1 MFKYFKRRRAMREY
15 QEALRYHQMQLGFDL
30 RKLLAQCVELG
41 YIAGCARSATIIRML
56 DDGEY
61 NWDTYIIDDYKQL
74 LGLK

>member
-1 MFKYFKRRRAMREY
+1 MTPQEIVENIMRKMPNEII
-15 QEALRYHQMQLGFDL
+15 LGFDL
-30 RKLLAQCVELG
+30 RKFVTQCVELG